1 MSPLLLAILAGTAL
15 ASTKRQETPSLH
27 ALFTAAGKDYFGA
40 IADTGTLQDAQN
52 TAVIQANFGQLT
64 HENSLKWESV
74 EPEEGVFN
82 FDGPD
87 QLMAFAGENDILVR
101 GHTLVWH
108 SQLPAWVEEIQDA
121 ETLTQVMQNHISEV
135 VGRYKGQI
143 FAWVR
148 QFPPYTL
155 SLSKK
160 ETSSALEK
168 CKRLTPNAGRRQR
181 DFRGGRLLPRLGLLQ
196 PPRRGLCLAGLQH
209 GTRGGSRCEALHQ

>member
-40 IADTGTLQDAQN
+40 IADTGTLQDTQN

-87 QLMAFAGENDILVR
+87 QLMTFAEENNIMVR

-108 SQLPAWVEEIQDA
+108 SQLPAWVEGIQDA
-121 ETLTQVMQNHISEV
+121 ETLTQAMQNHISEV
-135 VGRYKGQI
+135 MGRYKGQI
-143 FAWVR
+143 FAWVCTHFS
-148 QFPPYTL
+148 FPVSVLPSLCPCADPRSDLL
-155 SLSKK
+155 SG
-160 ETSSALEK
+160 SAK
-168 CKRLTPNAGRRQR
+168 ADRDAGRRQR
-181 DFRGGRLLPRLGLLQ
+181 NL
-196 PPRRGLCLAGLQH
+196 
-209 GTRGGSRCEALHQ
+209 